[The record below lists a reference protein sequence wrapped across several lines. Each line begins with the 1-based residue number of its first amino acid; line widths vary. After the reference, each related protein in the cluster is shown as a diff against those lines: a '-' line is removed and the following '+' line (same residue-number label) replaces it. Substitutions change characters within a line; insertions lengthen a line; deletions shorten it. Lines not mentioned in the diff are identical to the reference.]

1 VLREAFYA
9 GQLERGQAGDLTGY
23 RGRMART
30 VLSKLLERGPLMS
43 ESHKAKVSLGFPLDI
58 IERWFPRLYP
68 VA

>member
-43 ESHKAKVSLGFPLDI
+43 ESHKAKVIPLDI
-58 IERWFPRLYP
+58 SERWFARLYA
-68 VA
+68 VN